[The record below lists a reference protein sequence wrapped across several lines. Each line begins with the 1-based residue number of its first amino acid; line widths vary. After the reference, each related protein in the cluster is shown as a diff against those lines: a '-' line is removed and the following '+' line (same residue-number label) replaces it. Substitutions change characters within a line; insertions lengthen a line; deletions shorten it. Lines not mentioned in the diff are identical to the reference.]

1 MADDKSDIGEVP
13 ISNEETRLFL
23 LTLLSFHPDKKVTE
37 QTPLTVTLVKG
48 QPTVLVDGDPTSF
61 RKCMVSI

>member
-1 MADDKSDIGEVP
+1 MGTEIDQDGAEVP

-37 QTPLTVTLVKG
+37 
-48 QPTVLVDGDPTSF
+48 
-61 RKCMVSI
+61 